1 MDKIKLKRKNR
12 FINISEEEETKLK
25 KYKRNFFN
33 IRNDYALLKIKQITN
48 SSFNRKIVLP
58 IIILFIFFISTSSLR
73 KRHKQN
79 YLEKMNIIYN
89 NKVYVKKYR
98 IPRKEALKRGRI
110 YLDKCLEGLL
120 FTHNKEFIISKEPKI
135 TVIIPVYNDEKMI
148 KPVVRSAQNQNM
160 TDIEII
166 LINDY
171 SSDNSLNIMEEMKK
185 EDPRI
190 KIINNEKNM
199 GILYSRSIAVLEA
212 KGKYII
218 TLNPDD
224 LFFNDEIFDI
234 IYNEAEKGNF
244 DIISF
249 IPVYIN
255 YYKST
260 IKEMSFVGLSN
271 ISDSLLVKQP
281 ELSYFLFFKN
291 NSFKL
296 ENAQIWGKL
305 IRSEIYKNAVD
316 LLGQKRYSKYSIIN
330 EDYIS
335 MYAICSV
342 ANSYKYLNKFG
353 LFHYLNN
360 FQDSNEEHR
369 IGMYILF
376 TDVIYD
382 LTKKEN
388 KNLVAIWVLYLY
400 DNITYL
406 GINDRNNFQQI
417 LYKIMY
423 CNDIESQYKKTLKEK
438 LKGFDLQI

>member
-1 MDKIKLKRKNR
+1 MKKKLSFYKN
-12 FINISEEEETKLK
+12 
-25 KYKRNFFN
+25 
-33 IRNDYALLKIKQITN
+33 N
-48 SSFNRKIVLP
+48 SS
-58 IIILFIFFISTSSLR
+58 SL
-73 KRHKQN
+73 
-79 YLEKMNIIYN
+79 
-89 NKVYVKKYR
+89 
-98 IPRKEALKRGRI
+98 
-110 YLDKCLEGLL
+110 
-120 FTHNKEFIISKEPKI
+120 
-135 TVIIPVYNDEKMI
+135 
-148 KPVVRSAQNQNM
+148 
-160 TDIEII
+160 
-166 LINDY
+166 
-171 SSDNSLNIMEEMKK
+171 SLNI
-185 EDPRI
+185 
-190 KIINNEKNM
+190 NNKRTN
-199 GILYSRSIAVLEA
+199 
-212 KGKYII
+212 
-218 TLNPDD
+218 TLN
-224 LFFNDEIFDI
+224 N
-234 IYNEAEKGNF
+234 
-244 DIISF
+244 ISF
-249 IPVYIN
+249 NLDHCFSKNQELANIFNAIASESSQINGLKFKTVDLLSIYIRRN
-255 YYKST
+255 RNKVIET
-260 IKEMSFVGLSN
+260 IKEMSFGGVSN

-342 ANSYKYLNKFG
+342 ANSYKYINKLG
-353 LFHYLNN
+353 LFHYVNN
-360 FQDSNEEHR
+360 FPDSNEEHR

-376 TDVIYD
+376 TDVMYD

-406 GINDRNNFQQI
+406 GINDRHNFQQI

>member
-1 MDKIKLKRKNR
+1 MPKKLNIKKNKKRIEVIKFSKTKSNKYKQFLQITKIIKSFFIILHFLVLYYLGNKKLIIEKEEILKNG
-12 FINISEEEETKLK
+12 K
-25 KYKRNFFN
+25 KYLN
-33 IRNDYALLKIKQITN
+33 
-48 SSFNRKIVLP
+48 
-58 IIILFIFFISTSSLR
+58 
-73 KRHKQN
+73 
-79 YLEKMNIIYN
+79 
-89 NKVYVKKYR
+89 
-98 IPRKEALKRGRI
+98 
-110 YLDKCLEGLL
+110 KCLEGKLINNYINIKNINEIKI
-120 FTHNKEFIISKEPKI
+120 TAIISI
-135 TVIIPVYNDEKMI
+135 YNNQKMI
-148 KPVVRSAQNQNM
+148 KSVIRSIQNQKM
-160 TDIEII
+160 KEIEII
-166 LINDY
+166 LVNDF
-171 SSDNSLNIMEEMKK
+171 SSDNTSKIIEKIQK

-249 IPVYIN
+249 VPVYIN

-260 IKEMSFVGLSN
+260 IKEMSFGGVSN

>member
-1 MDKIKLKRKNR
+1 MPKKLNIKKNKKRIEVIKFSKTKSNKYKQFLQITKIIKSFFIILHFLVLYYLGNKKLIIEKEEILKNG
-12 FINISEEEETKLK
+12 K
-25 KYKRNFFN
+25 KYLN
-33 IRNDYALLKIKQITN
+33 
-48 SSFNRKIVLP
+48 
-58 IIILFIFFISTSSLR
+58 
-73 KRHKQN
+73 
-79 YLEKMNIIYN
+79 
-89 NKVYVKKYR
+89 
-98 IPRKEALKRGRI
+98 
-110 YLDKCLEGLL
+110 KCLEGKLINNYINIKNINEIKI
-120 FTHNKEFIISKEPKI
+120 TAIISI
-135 TVIIPVYNDEKMI
+135 YNNQKMI
-148 KPVVRSAQNQNM
+148 KSVIRSIQNQKM
-160 TDIEII
+160 KEIEII
-166 LINDY
+166 LVNDF
-171 SSDNSLNIMEEMKK
+171 SSDNTSKIIEKIQK

-249 IPVYIN
+249 VPVYIN

-260 IKEMSFVGLSN
+260 IKEMSFGGVSN

-342 ANSYKYLNKFG
+342 ANSYKYINKFG
-353 LFHYLNN
+353 LFHYINI
-360 FQDSNEEHR
+360 FPDSNEEHR

-376 TDVIYD
+376 TDVIFD

>member
-1 MDKIKLKRKNR
+1 MPKKLNIKKNKKRIEVIKFSKTKSNKYKQFLQITKIIKSFFIILHFLVLYYLGNKKLIIEKEEILKNG
-12 FINISEEEETKLK
+12 K
-25 KYKRNFFN
+25 KYLN
-33 IRNDYALLKIKQITN
+33 
-48 SSFNRKIVLP
+48 
-58 IIILFIFFISTSSLR
+58 
-73 KRHKQN
+73 
-79 YLEKMNIIYN
+79 
-89 NKVYVKKYR
+89 
-98 IPRKEALKRGRI
+98 
-110 YLDKCLEGLL
+110 KCLEGKLINNYINIKNINEIKI
-120 FTHNKEFIISKEPKI
+120 TAIISI
-135 TVIIPVYNDEKMI
+135 YNNQKMI
-148 KPVVRSAQNQNM
+148 KSVIRSIQNQKM
-160 TDIEII
+160 KEIEII
-166 LINDY
+166 LVNDF
-171 SSDNSLNIMEEMKK
+171 SSDNTSKIIEKIQK

-249 IPVYIN
+249 VPVYIN
-255 YYKST
+255 NYKST
-260 IKEMSFVGLSN
+260 IKEMSFGGVSN

-316 LLGQKRYSKYSIIN
+316 LLGQKRYSKYIIIN

-342 ANSYKYLNKFG
+342 ANSYKYINKFG
-353 LFHYLNN
+353 LFHYINI
-360 FQDSNEEHR
+360 FPDSNEEHR

-376 TDVIYD
+376 TDVIFD

-406 GINDRNNFQQI
+406 GINDRHNFQQI
-417 LYKIMY
+417 LYKTMY
-423 CNDIESQYKKTLKEK
+423 SNDIESQYKKTLKEK

>member
-1 MDKIKLKRKNR
+1 MPKKLNIKKNKKRIEVIKFSKTKSNKYKQFLQITKIIKSFFIILHFLVLYYLGNKKLIIEKEEILKNG
-12 FINISEEEETKLK
+12 K
-25 KYKRNFFN
+25 KYLN
-33 IRNDYALLKIKQITN
+33 
-48 SSFNRKIVLP
+48 
-58 IIILFIFFISTSSLR
+58 
-73 KRHKQN
+73 
-79 YLEKMNIIYN
+79 
-89 NKVYVKKYR
+89 
-98 IPRKEALKRGRI
+98 
-110 YLDKCLEGLL
+110 KCLEGKLINNYINIKNINEIKI
-120 FTHNKEFIISKEPKI
+120 TAIISI
-135 TVIIPVYNDEKMI
+135 YNNQKMI
-148 KPVVRSAQNQNM
+148 KSVIRSIQNQKM
-160 TDIEII
+160 KEIEII
-166 LINDY
+166 LVNDF
-171 SSDNSLNIMEEMKK
+171 SSDNTSKIIEKIQK

-249 IPVYIN
+249 VPVYIN

-260 IKEMSFVGLSN
+260 IKEMSFGGVSN

-342 ANSYKYLNKFG
+342 ANSYKYINKFG